1 VTRSTRARPGGDVR
15 VRPFGDAAV
24 LADVGDVD
32 AALVLARRVD
42 AELRAGGWPGLEDVV
57 VGFGTVTVT
66 ADPTDTDLAALVDVI
81 SRLAAGKASR
91 TGSDDDPRGA
101 AGAVLEIAVRFDGP
115 DLDDVASQAGM
126 SAAQVVDLV
135 AGAELR
141 VAFVGFTPGFGY
153 LVGLP
158 PALAAVPR
166 RDRPR
171 PAVPAGSV
179 AIGGGFAGIYPLDT
193 PGGWHLVG
201 RTGHVLFEESAP
213 PYAVL
218 APGRRVRLCPSG
230 AEPSP
235 PPARRRP
242 PLIAAAPALEVLE
255 PGACSLVE
263 DAGRRAV
270 AAIGVPRSGTADELS
285 RRLANRL
292 VGNPDD
298 EAVLEITGRGPR
310 LRAHHDLHAV
320 VLGDPWS
327 DDGVPVSIDG
337 KAVPVTQVVPLHDG
351 QVLEVGPLGG
361 AVRATLAVSGGMRVP
376 PVLGSRSSDLLCG
389 LGPGPLRVGDVVG
402 LGPAG
407 RPRGA
412 LHMPHDDSAP
422 AVLRVLPGP
431 DADAGPGHGLPGEG
445 TRAPLTGRW
454 RVDPDSNRVGIRL
467 VPDDV
472 GERDPHPSR
481 RAGGRLP
488 SRGMVRG
495 AVQLPPGGEAIVLGP
510 DHATVG
516 GYPVGAVVIAADLH
530 RLAHLAPGAL
540 VRFEFVDRVE
550 SAAAWRRLLEVP
562 HRAVEGWFPTQA
574 G

>member
-1 VTRSTRARPGGDVR
+1 MTRSARASSAGDVT

-32 AALVLARRVD
+32 AAQVLARRVD
-42 AELRAGGWPGLEDVV
+42 AELGAGGWPGLQDVV
-57 VGFGTVTVT
+57 VGFGTVTV
-66 ADPTDTDLAALVDVI
+66 AVDPTEADLASLVDVI
-81 SRLAAGKASR
+81 SRLAAGNAGGPGADR
-91 TGSDDDPRGA
+91 HQEDA
-101 AGAVLEIAVRFDGP
+101 AGPVLEIAVRFDGP
-115 DLDDVASQAGM
+115 DLDDVARQAGM
-126 SAAQVVDLV
+126 SVAEVVDLV

-141 VAFVGFTPGFGY
+141 VAFVGFAPGFGY

-158 PALAAVPR
+158 PPLAAVPR
-166 RDRPR
+166 RARPR

-179 AIGGGFAGIYPLDT
+179 AIGGGFAGIYPQDT

-201 RTGHVLFEESAP
+201 RTGDALFDESAP

-218 APGRRVRLCPSG
+218 APGRQVRLCPSG
-230 AEPSP
+230 AAPSP
-235 PPARRRP
+235 LPARRRR
-242 PLIAAAPALEVLE
+242 PLTAAAPALEVLE

-270 AAIGVPRSGTADELS
+270 AAMGVPRAGTADELS

-292 VGNPDD
+292 VGNADD
-298 EAVLEITGRGPR
+298 EAVLEITSRGPR
-310 LRAHHDLHAV
+310 LRAHDDMHAV

-327 DDGVPVSIDG
+327 DDGVPVLVDG
-337 KAVPVTQVVPLHDG
+337 KAVPVAQVVPLHDG
-351 QVLEVGPLGG
+351 QVLEAGALGG

-389 LGPGPLRVGDVVG
+389 LGPGPLRVGDIVG
-402 LGPAG
+402 VGRAG

-412 LHMPHDDSAP
+412 LHMPRDDSAP

-431 DADAGPGHGLPGEG
+431 DVDAGTGPGVPGER
-445 TRAPLTGRW
+445 TRVRVAGEW
-454 RVDPDSNRVGIRL
+454 RVDRDSNRVGIRL
-467 VPDDV
+467 VPAD
-472 GERDPHPSR
+472 EREPNPSLP
-481 RAGGRLP
+481 AGGRLP
-488 SRGMVRG
+488 SRGMVGG

-540 VRFEFVDRVE
+540 VRFEFVDGAE
-550 SAAAWRRLLEVP
+550 AAAAWRRLLAVP
-562 HRAVEGWFPTQA
+562 HRAVEGWYPTQA

>member
-1 VTRSTRARPGGDVR
+1 VTRSARARPAGDVT

-24 LADVGDVD
+24 LAEVGDVD
-32 AALVLARRVD
+32 GALVLARRVD
-42 AELRAGGWPGLEDVV
+42 AELRPGSWPGLRDVV

-66 ADPTDTDLAALVDVI
+66 VDPTGADLAALVDVV
-81 SRLAAGKASR
+81 SRLAVGIGGGPGA
-91 TGSDDDPRGA
+91 DDVPPDA
-101 AGAVLEIAVRFDGP
+101 AGPVLEIAVRFDGP
-115 DLDDVASQAGM
+115 DLDEVARQAGM
-126 SAAQVVDLV
+126 SVAGVVDLV

-141 VAFVGFTPGFGY
+141 VAFVGFAPGFGY

-158 PALAAVPR
+158 PPLAAVPR
-166 RDRPR
+166 RARPR

-179 AIGGGFAGIYPLDT
+179 AVGGGFAGVYPQDT

-201 RTGHVLFEESAP
+201 RTGDVLFDESAP

-235 PPARRRP
+235 LPARRRG
-242 PLIAAAPALEVLE
+242 PLTSAAPALEVLE
-255 PGACSLVE
+255 PGTCSLVE

-270 AAIGVPRSGTADELS
+270 AAIGVPRAGTADELS
-285 RRLANRL
+285 RRLANLL

-310 LRAHHDLHAV
+310 LRAHRDMHAV

-327 DDGVPVSIDG
+327 DHGVPVSVDG
-337 KAVPVTQVVPLHDG
+337 KAVPAAQVVPLHDG
-351 QVLEVGPLGG
+351 QVLEAGALGG
-361 AVRATLAVSGGMRVP
+361 AVRATLAVSGGLQVP
-376 PVLGSRSSDLLCG
+376 SVLGSRSSDLLCG
-389 LGPGPLRVGDVVG
+389 LGPGPLREGDVVG
-402 LGPAG
+402 VGRAG

-412 LHMPHDDSAP
+412 LRMPRSDTAP

-431 DADAGPGHGLPGEG
+431 DAEAGPGLGVPAERIRVPLAGE
-445 TRAPLTGRW
+445 W
-454 RVDPDSNRVGIRL
+454 RVDRDSNRVGIRL
-467 VPDDV
+467 VPDDA
-472 GERDPHPSR
+472 GEKEPDPSLP
-481 RAGGRLP
+481 AGGGLP
-488 SRGMVRG
+488 SRGMVGG

-516 GYPVGAVVIAADLH
+516 GYRVGAVVIAADLH

-540 VRFEFVDRVE
+540 VRFELVDRAE
-550 SAAAWRRLLEVP
+550 AAAAWLRLLEVP
-562 HRAVEGWFPTQA
+562 RRAVEGWFPTQA